1 MKWQECF
8 QKYNYAEWIYVD
20 DNGEKKTK
28 LDFFCVEG
36 KVPDELKQI
45 YLSECGDEMF
55 LILRLSDVENIE
67 RFCNLWDNKIL
78 AFINFTPKQ
87 LREQIRKLQYKITQI
102 LLYEGTV
109 EKQMEKSVSVS
120 RKIFVKCNEY
130 DELDDNDKMLLPF
143 WFGDLESAEINKEE
157 RQKLE
162 DLLPSAE
169 VLGFMYEKRDRIVR
183 RRQKTG
189 GNKYN
194 FEENEW
200 RAVEGWLK
208 ENVVERN

>member
-8 QKYNYAEWIYVD
+8 QKYKYTELID
-20 DNGEKKTK
+20 MDEGGERKTK

-36 KVPDELKQI
+36 KVPDELRQI
-45 YLSECGDEMF
+45 YLSECGDELF
-55 LILRLSDVENIE
+55 LILRLSDVENMG

-78 AFINFTPKQ
+78 TFINFTPKQ
-87 LREQIRKLQYKITQI
+87 FREEIRKLQYNITQI
-102 LLYEGTV
+102 LLYEGAV
-109 EKQMEKSVSVS
+109 EKKMEKSVSVS
-120 RKIFVKCNEY
+120 RKIFVKCNED

-162 DLLPSAE
+162 NLLPSAE
-169 VLGFMYEKRDRIVR
+169 VLGFMYKKREKQ

-189 GNKYN
+189 ENKYN
-194 FEENEW
+194 FQENEW
-200 RAVEGWLK
+200 LAMEGWLK
-208 ENVVERN
+208 ENVAERN

>member
-8 QKYNYAEWIYVD
+8 QKYKYTELIGMD
-20 DNGEKKTK
+20 EDGGRKTE

-36 KVPDELKQI
+36 QVPDELRQI
-45 YLSECGDEMF
+45 YISECGDELF
-55 LILRLSDVENIE
+55 LILRLSDVANME

-78 AFINFTPKQ
+78 TFINFASKQ
-87 LREQIRKLQYKITQI
+87 FRKEIRKLQYNITQI
-102 LLYEGTV
+102 LLYEGNV

-120 RKIFVKCNEY
+120 RKIFVKCNED

-157 RQKLE
+157 RKKLE
-162 DLLPSAE
+162 DLLPPTKE
-169 VLGFMYEKRDRIVR
+169 LEFMYEKREKIDR

-189 GNKYN
+189 ENKYK
-194 FEENEW
+194 FQENEW
-200 RAVEGWLK
+200 LALEGWLK
-208 ENVVERN
+208 EIVVERN

>member
-8 QKYNYAEWIYVD
+8 QKYKYTELID
-20 DNGEKKTK
+20 MDEGGERKTK

-36 KVPDELKQI
+36 KVPDELRQI
-45 YLSECGDEMF
+45 YLSECGDELF
-55 LILRLSDVENIE
+55 LILRLSDVENME

-78 AFINFTPKQ
+78 TFINFTPKQ
-87 LREQIRKLQYKITQI
+87 FREEIRKLQYNITQI
-102 LLYEGTV
+102 LLYADAV
-109 EKQMEKSVSVS
+109 EKKMEKSVSVS
-120 RKIFVKCNEY
+120 RKIFVKCNED

-162 DLLPSAE
+162 NLLPSAE
-169 VLGFMYEKRDRIVR
+169 VLRFMYKKREKQ

-189 GNKYN
+189 ENKYN
-194 FEENEW
+194 FQENEW
-200 RAVEGWLK
+200 LAMEGWLK
-208 ENVVERN
+208 ENVAERN

>member
-8 QKYNYAEWIYVD
+8 QKYKYTELID
-20 DNGEKKTK
+20 MDEGGERKTK

-36 KVPDELKQI
+36 KVPDELRQI
-45 YLSECGDEMF
+45 YLSECGDELF
-55 LILRLSDVENIE
+55 LILRLSDVENME

-78 AFINFTPKQ
+78 TFINFTPKQ
-87 LREQIRKLQYKITQI
+87 FREEIRKLQYNITQI
-102 LLYEGTV
+102 LLYEGAV
-109 EKQMEKSVSVS
+109 EKKMEKSVSVS
-120 RKIFVKCNEY
+120 RKIFVKCNED

-162 DLLPSAE
+162 NLLPSAE
-169 VLGFMYEKRDRIVR
+169 VLGFMYKKREKQ

-189 GNKYN
+189 ENKYN
-194 FEENEW
+194 FQENEW
-200 RAVEGWLK
+200 LAMEGWLK
-208 ENVVERN
+208 ENVAERN

>member
-8 QKYNYAEWIYVD
+8 QKYKYTELID
-20 DNGEKKTK
+20 MDEDGGRKTK

-36 KVPDELKQI
+36 KVPDELRQI
-45 YLSECGDEMF
+45 YLSECRDELF
-55 LILRLSDVENIE
+55 LILRLSDVENME

-78 AFINFTPKQ
+78 TFINFTSKQ
-87 LREQIRKLQYKITQI
+87 FREEIRKLQYNITQI

-120 RKIFVKCNEY
+120 RKIFVKCNED

-157 RQKLE
+157 RRKLE
-162 DLLPSAE
+162 DLLPPTKE
-169 VLGFMYEKRDRIVR
+169 LEFMYEKREKIDR

-189 GNKYN
+189 ENKYN
-194 FEENEW
+194 FQENEW
-200 RAVEGWLK
+200 LALEGWLK
-208 ENVVERN
+208 KIVVERN

>member
-8 QKYNYAEWIYVD
+8 QKYKYTELID
-20 DNGEKKTK
+20 MDEGRERKTK

-36 KVPDELKQI
+36 KVPDELRQI
-45 YLSECGDEMF
+45 YLSECGDELF
-55 LILRLSDVENIE
+55 LILRLSDVENME

-78 AFINFTPKQ
+78 TFINFTPKQ
-87 LREQIRKLQYKITQI
+87 FREEIRKLQYNITQI

-109 EKQMEKSVSVS
+109 EKKMEKSVSVS
-120 RKIFVKCNEY
+120 RKIFVKCNED

-162 DLLPSAE
+162 NLLPSAE
-169 VLGFMYEKRDRIVR
+169 VLGFMYKKREKQ

-189 GNKYN
+189 ENKYN
-194 FEENEW
+194 FQENEW
-200 RAVEGWLK
+200 LAMEGWLK
-208 ENVVERN
+208 ENVAERN

>member
-8 QKYNYAEWIYVD
+8 QKYKYTELID
-20 DNGEKKTK
+20 MDEGGERKTK

-36 KVPDELKQI
+36 KVPDELRQI
-45 YLSECGDEMF
+45 YLSECGDELF
-55 LILRLSDVENIE
+55 LILRLSDVENME

-78 AFINFTPKQ
+78 TFINFTPKQ
-87 LREQIRKLQYKITQI
+87 FREETRKLQYNITQI
-102 LLYEGTV
+102 LLYEGAV
-109 EKQMEKSVSVS
+109 EKKMEKSVSVS
-120 RKIFVKCNEY
+120 RKIFVKCNED

-162 DLLPSAE
+162 NLLPSAE
-169 VLGFMYEKRDRIVR
+169 VLGFMYKKREKQ

-189 GNKYN
+189 ENKYN
-194 FEENEW
+194 FQENEW
-200 RAVEGWLK
+200 LAMEGWLK
-208 ENVVERN
+208 ENVAERN

>member
-8 QKYNYAEWIYVD
+8 QKYKYTELID
-20 DNGEKKTK
+20 MDKDGERKTK

-36 KVPDELKQI
+36 KVPDELRQI
-45 YLSECGDEMF
+45 YLSECGDELF
-55 LILRLSDVENIE
+55 LILRLSDVENME

-78 AFINFTPKQ
+78 TFINFTPKQ
-87 LREQIRKLQYKITQI
+87 FREEIRKLQYNITQI
-102 LLYEGTV
+102 LLYEGAV
-109 EKQMEKSVSVS
+109 EKKMEKSVSVS
-120 RKIFVKCNEY
+120 RKIFVKCNED

-162 DLLPSAE
+162 NLLPSAE
-169 VLGFMYEKRDRIVR
+169 VLGFMYKKREKQ

-189 GNKYN
+189 ENKYN
-194 FEENEW
+194 FQENEW
-200 RAVEGWLK
+200 LAMEGWLK
-208 ENVVERN
+208 ENVAERN

>member
-8 QKYNYAEWIYVD
+8 QKYKYTELID
-20 DNGEKKTK
+20 MDEGGERKTK

-36 KVPDELKQI
+36 KVPDELRQI
-45 YLSECGDEMF
+45 YLSECGDELF
-55 LILRLSDVENIE
+55 LILRLSDVENME

-78 AFINFTPKQ
+78 TFINFTPKQ
-87 LREQIRKLQYKITQI
+87 FREEIRKLQYNITQI
-102 LLYEGTV
+102 LLYEGAV
-109 EKQMEKSVSVS
+109 EKKMEKSVSVS
-120 RKIFVKCNEY
+120 RKIFVKCNED

-162 DLLPSAE
+162 NLLPSAE
-169 VLGFMYEKRDRIVR
+169 VLRFMYKKREKQ

-189 GNKYN
+189 ENKYN
-194 FEENEW
+194 FQENEW
-200 RAVEGWLK
+200 LAMEGWLK
-208 ENVVERN
+208 ENVAERN

>member
-8 QKYNYAEWIYVD
+8 QKYKYTELID
-20 DNGEKKTK
+20 MDEGGERKTK

-36 KVPDELKQI
+36 KVPDELRQI
-45 YLSECGDEMF
+45 YLSECGDELF
-55 LILRLSDVENIE
+55 LILRLSDVENME

-78 AFINFTPKQ
+78 TFINFTPKQ
-87 LREQIRKLQYKITQI
+87 FREEIRKLQYNITQI
-102 LLYEGTV
+102 LLYADAV
-109 EKQMEKSVSVS
+109 EKKMEKSVSVS
-120 RKIFVKCNEY
+120 RKIFVKCNED

-162 DLLPSAE
+162 NLLPSAE
-169 VLGFMYEKRDRIVR
+169 VLGFMYKKREKQ

-189 GNKYN
+189 ENKYN
-194 FEENEW
+194 FQENEW
-200 RAVEGWLK
+200 LAMEGWLK
-208 ENVVERN
+208 ENVAERN

>member
-8 QKYNYAEWIYVD
+8 QKYKYTELID
-20 DNGEKKTK
+20 MDEGGERKTK

-36 KVPDELKQI
+36 KVPDELRQI
-45 YLSECGDEMF
+45 YLSECGDELF
-55 LILRLSDVENIE
+55 LILRLSDVENME

-78 AFINFTPKQ
+78 TFINFTPKQ
-87 LREQIRKLQYKITQI
+87 FREEIRKLQYNITQI

-109 EKQMEKSVSVS
+109 EKKMEKSVSVS
-120 RKIFVKCNEY
+120 RKIFVKCNED

-162 DLLPSAE
+162 NLLPSAE
-169 VLGFMYEKRDRIVR
+169 VLGFMYKKREKQ

-189 GNKYN
+189 ENKYN
-194 FEENEW
+194 FQENEW
-200 RAVEGWLK
+200 LAMEGWLK
-208 ENVVERN
+208 ENVAERN